1 MGNETDVK
9 LSDYVF
15 QFVAQQGVRHV
26 FMVAGGGAM
35 HLNDSV
41 GHCPGIEYVCNLH
54 EQAAAMAAE
63 TYAKLNENLGVAL
76 VTTGPGGTNAL
87 TGTAGAW
94 LDSTP
99 CLFISGQVK
108 RSDMIG
114 DTGVRQMGVQELDIV
129 SIVKSITKY
138 AATVMEPS
146 TIRYHLEKSAYL
158 ARTGR
163 PGPVWID
170 IPLDVQASQIDP
182 ASLKGFDPNELP
194 RAATPDDLPGQV
206 AQTIDLLNA
215 AKRPIL
221 LIGNGVRLAG
231 AKQEMQELVQQL
243 GVPVLLTWLAH
254 DLLPEAHEL
263 LVGRPGPV
271 APRGANF
278 ALQNSDWLLTI
289 GARLDMMLTGYAHD
303 RFARAAKKI
312 MVDIDP
318 AEIRKMKTPIAV
330 PVCADARAFIQ
341 EMLRQSDRIVRH
353 VRSDWLARCREW
365 KTRYP
370 VVLPEYRAQKLVST
384 YVLADVLSD
393 ELTGDDVIISGSSG
407 AGIEIFLL
415 AFRVKE
421 GQRILLTT
429 ALGAMGYGLPASIG
443 ACLASGRKRTIL
455 VDGDGGFQLNI
466 QELETLARLQLPV
479 KAFILNNQGY
489 ASIRTSQSRYFGRL
503 TGADATSGLTL
514 PDLGQVVTAYGLP
527 FMQIKDQA
535 NLTQVREVLNTSSP
549 VVCEVWTL
557 PDEPRA
563 PSLVSTQRPD
573 GSMVS
578 KPLEDLWPF
587 MERPEF
593 LSNMI
598 IPPIEE

>member
-1 MGNETDVK
+1 MK

-15 QFVAQQGVRHV
+15 RFVARQKVRHV

-35 HLNDSV
+35 HLNDSA
-41 GHCPGIEYVCNLH
+41 GHCAGIQFVSTLH

-76 VTTGPGGTNAL
+76 VTTGPGGTNAI

-108 RSDMIG
+108 RSDLIG
-114 DTGVRQMGVQELDIV
+114 ETGVRQMGVQELDIV

-138 AATVMEPS
+138 AVTVMEPA
-146 TIRYHLEKSAYL
+146 TIRYHLEKAVCL

-170 IPLDVQASQIDP
+170 IPLDVQAAQIDP
-182 ASLKGFDPNELP
+182 ASLLGFDPGELL
-194 RAATPDDLPGQV
+194 AATAPDDLSSQV

-215 AKRPIL
+215 AERPIL

-231 AKQEMQELVQQL
+231 AVPELRKLIRRLQA
-243 GVPVLLTWLAH
+243 PFLLTWLAQ
-254 DLLPEAHEL
+254 DLFPESDEL

-271 APRGANF
+271 APRGPNF
-278 ALQNSDWLLTI
+278 ALQNSDCLLSI
-289 GARLDMMLTGYAHD
+289 GARLDMVLTGYAHD

-318 AEIRKMKTPIAV
+318 AEIRKMKTPLAV
-330 PVCADARAFIQ
+330 PVCGDAKTFVH
-341 EMLRQSDRIVRH
+341 EMLHQSDRIEHRD
-353 VRSDWLARCREW
+353 RADWMARCREW
-365 KTRYP
+365 KTKYP
-370 VVLPEYRAQKLVST
+370 VVLPEYRQQKLVST

-393 ELTGDDVIISGSSG
+393 ELTGEDVMVSGSSG

-415 AFRVKE
+415 AFRAKE
-421 GQRILLTT
+421 GQRVLLTT

-443 ACLASGRKRTIL
+443 ACLASGNRRTIL

-466 QELETLARLQLPV
+466 QELETIRRLGLPV
-479 KAFILNNQGY
+479 KIFILNNQGY

-503 TGADATSGLTL
+503 TGADATSGFTL
-514 PDLGQVVTAYGLP
+514 PDLGRIVAAYNLP
-527 FMQIKDQA
+527 FRQIKDQTSLA
-535 NLTQVREVLNTSSP
+535 SQVRAVLETPGP
-549 VVCEVWTL
+549 VVCEVSM
-557 PDEPRA
+557 PSDEPRA
-563 PSLVSTQRPD
+563 PSLASMQRPD

-587 MERPEF
+587 LDRQEF

-598 IPPIEE
+598 IPAIEE

>member
-1 MGNETDVK
+1 MK

-41 GHCPGIEYVCNLH
+41 GHCPDLEYVCNLH

-76 VTTGPGGTNAL
+76 VTTGPGSTNAI

-129 SIVKSITKY
+129 SIVKPITKY
-138 AATVMEPS
+138 AVTVMEPT
-146 TIRYHLEKSAYL
+146 TIRYHLEKAIYL

-182 ASLKGFDPNELP
+182 TLLNGFDPHELSP
-194 RAATPDDLPGQV
+194 KAILDDLSSQV
-206 AQTIDLLNA
+206 AQTIELLNA
-215 AKRPIL
+215 AERPIL
-221 LIGNGVRLAG
+221 LIGNGIRLAG
-231 AKQEMQELVQQL
+231 ARQELQAMIQRL

-271 APRGANF
+271 APRGPNF

-289 GARLDMMLTGYAHD
+289 GARLDMVLTGYAYD
-303 RFARAAKKI
+303 RFARAANKI

-318 AEIRKMKTPIAV
+318 AEICKMKTSIAV
-330 PVCADARAFIQ
+330 PVCADAKAFIQ
-341 EMLRQSDRIVRH
+341 EMLQQSDQVICRD
-353 VRSDWLARCREW
+353 RSDWMARCREW
-365 KTRYP
+365 KTKYP
-370 VVLPEYRAQKLVST
+370 VVLPEHREQKLVST
-384 YVLADVLSD
+384 YVLTDVLSD
-393 ELTGDDVIISGSSG
+393 ELTGDDVIVSGSSG
-407 AGIEIFLL
+407 AGIEVFLL
-415 AFRVKE
+415 AFKVKE
-421 GQRILLTT
+421 GQRVLVTT

-443 ACLASGRKRTIL
+443 ACLASGRKRTVL

-479 KAFILNNQGY
+479 KIFILNNQGY

-514 PDLGQVVTAYGLP
+514 PDLGKVAIAYGLS
-527 FMQIKDQA
+527 FAQIKNQI
-535 NLTQVREVLNTSSP
+535 NLTKEIQAVLNTSGP
-549 VVCEVWTL
+549 VVCEVWTP

-563 PSLVSTQRPD
+563 PSLASMQRPD

-587 MERPEF
+587 MDRQEF
-593 LSNMI
+593 LANMI
-598 IPPIEE
+598 IPPIGE

>member
-1 MGNETDVK
+1 
-9 LSDYVF
+9 
-15 QFVAQQGVRHV
+15 
-26 FMVAGGGAM
+26 MVAGGGAM

-41 GHCPGIEYVCNLH
+41 GHCRGIEYVCNLH

-63 TYAKLNENLGVAL
+63 TYAKLNENIGVAL
-76 VTTGPGGTNAL
+76 VTSGPGSTNAI

-138 AATVMEPS
+138 AVTVMEPT
-146 TIRYHLEKSAYL
+146 TIRYHLEKAVHL

-170 IPLDVQASQIDP
+170 IPLDIQASQIDP
-182 ASLKGFDPNELP
+182 AALKGFDPNELP
-194 RAATPDDLPGQV
+194 PTGTPDNLPAEV
-206 AQTIDLLNA
+206 AQTFDLLNTA
-215 AKRPIL
+215 ERPIL

-231 AKQEMQELVQQL
+231 ARQEMQELVQRL
-243 GVPVLLTWLAH
+243 DVPVLLTWLAH

-263 LVGRPGPV
+263 FVGRPGPV
-271 APRGANF
+271 APRGPNF

-289 GARLDMMLTGYAHD
+289 GARLDMVLTGYAHD
-303 RFARAAKKI
+303 LFARAANKI

-318 AEIRKMKTPIAV
+318 TEIRKMKTPIAV
-330 PVCADARAFIQ
+330 PICSDAKVFIK
-341 EMLRQSDRIVRH
+341 EMLRQTDRLVCRD
-353 VRSDWLARCREW
+353 RSAWMARCREW
-365 KTRYP
+365 KTKYP

-384 YVLADVLSD
+384 YVLTEVLSD
-393 ELTGDDVIISGSSG
+393 ELTGDDVIVSGSSG

-415 AFRVKE
+415 TFRVKE
-421 GQRILLTT
+421 GQRVLVTT
-429 ALGAMGYGLPASIG
+429 ALGAMGYGLPASLG
-443 ACLASGRKRTIL
+443 ACLASGGKRTIL
-455 VDGDGGFQLNI
+455 VDGDGGLQLNI
-466 QELETLARLQLPV
+466 QELETLARLQLPI
-479 KAFILNNQGY
+479 KIFILNNQGY

-514 PDLGQVVTAYGLP
+514 PSLGKVVTAYQLP
-527 FMQIKDQA
+527 IMQIKDQS
-535 NLTQVREVLNTSSP
+535 NLVEQVREVLNTSGP
-549 VVCEVWTL
+549 VVCEVVTP

-563 PSLVSTQRPD
+563 PSLASMQRSD
-573 GSMVS
+573 GTMVS

-587 MERPEF
+587 MDRQEF
-593 LSNMI
+593 LANMI
-598 IPPIEE
+598 IPPIEEQNEK

>member
-1 MGNETDVK
+1 MK

-15 QFVAQQGVRHV
+15 QFVAQQGVKHV

-41 GHCPGIEYVCNLH
+41 GHCPGLEYVCNLH

-76 VTTGPGGTNAL
+76 VTTGPGSTNAI

-114 DTGVRQMGVQELDIV
+114 ETGVRQMGVQEIDIV
-129 SIVKSITKY
+129 SIVRPITKY
-138 AATVMEPS
+138 AVTVMEPKD
-146 TIRYHLEKSAYL
+146 IRYHLEKALYL

-182 ASLKGFDPNELP
+182 ASLKGFDPGELP
-194 RAATPDDLPGQV
+194 QMTQPAYLPRLV
-206 AQTIDLLNA
+206 AQAIELLNMA
-215 AKRPIL
+215 ERPIL

-231 AKQEMQELVQQL
+231 TRQEMHELIGRL
-243 GVPVLLTWLAH
+243 GIPVLLTWLAH

-289 GARLDMMLTGYAHD
+289 GARLDMVLTGYAHD
-303 RFARAAKKI
+303 RFARAAQKI

-318 AEIRKMKTPIAV
+318 TEILKMKMPLAV
-330 PVCADARAFIQ
+330 AICADAKAFIQ
-341 EMLRQSDRIVRH
+341 EMLRQSDHLVPRDRAP
-353 VRSDWLARCREW
+353 WMKRCFEW
-365 KTRYP
+365 KTKYP
-370 VVLPEYRAQKLVST
+370 IVLPEYRTQKLVST
-384 YVLADVLSD
+384 YVLTDVLSN
-393 ELTGDDVIISGSSG
+393 ELVSDDVIVSGSSG

-415 AFRVKE
+415 AFRVKD
-421 GQRILLTT
+421 GQRVLVTT
-429 ALGAMGYGLPASIG
+429 ALGAMGYGLPAAIG
-443 ACLASGRKRTIL
+443 ACMASGNKRTIL

-466 QELETLARLQLPV
+466 QELEVLARLNLPV
-479 KAFILNNQGY
+479 KIFILSNQGY

-503 TGADATSGLTL
+503 TGADANSGVTL
-514 PDLGQVVTAYGLP
+514 PDLGRVVTAYGLS
-527 FMQIKDQA
+527 FMQIKDQV
-535 NLTQVREVLNTSSP
+535 NLVQQVREVLNAP
-549 VVCEVWTL
+549 GPIVCEALV
-557 PDEPRA
+557 PADEPRA
-563 PSLVSTQRPD
+563 PSLASMQRPD

-587 MERPEF
+587 MDRQEF

>member
-1 MGNETDVK
+1 MK

-15 QFVAQQGVRHV
+15 QFIAQHGVRHV

-35 HLNDSV
+35 HLNDSA

-63 TYAKLNENLGVAL
+63 TYAKHNENLGVAL
-76 VTTGPGGTNAL
+76 VTSGPGGTNAI

-108 RSDMIG
+108 RSDMTG

-129 SIVKSITKY
+129 SIVKPITKY
-138 AATVMEPS
+138 AITLMEPND
-146 TIRYHLEKSAYL
+146 IRYHLEKAEYL
-158 ARTGR
+158 AKTGR

-182 ASLKGFDPNELP
+182 ATLKSFDPHELP
-194 RAATPDDLPGQV
+194 PMATAENLSAQA
-206 AQTIDLLNA
+206 AQTVDLLNA
-215 AKRPIL
+215 AERPVL

-231 AKQEMQELVQQL
+231 ARQEMHELIQRL

-254 DLLPEAHEL
+254 DLLPDAHEL

-271 APRGANF
+271 APRGPNF

-289 GARLDMMLTGYAHD
+289 GARLDMVLTGYSHD
-303 RFARAAKKI
+303 RFARAANKI

-318 AEIRKMKTPIAV
+318 TEIRKMKTPVAV
-330 PVCADARAFIQ
+330 PVCADAKTFIQ
-341 EMLRQSDRIVRH
+341 ALLQQSDRIVRRD
-353 VRSDWLARCREW
+353 RSDWMTRCREW
-365 KTRYP
+365 KTKYP

-384 YVLADVLSD
+384 YVLADALSE
-393 ELTGDDVIISGSSG
+393 ELANDDVIVSGSSG
-407 AGIEIFLL
+407 ASIEIFLL
-415 AFRVKE
+415 TFRVKE
-421 GQRILLTT
+421 GQRVLVTT

-443 ACLASGRKRTIL
+443 ACLANGRKRTIL
-455 VDGDGGFQLNI
+455 VDGDGGLQLNI
-466 QELETLARLQLPV
+466 QELETVARLQLPI
-479 KAFILNNQGY
+479 KMFILNNQGY

-503 TGADATSGLTL
+503 TGADASSGLTL
-514 PDLGQVVTAYGLP
+514 PDLGKVVTAYGLP
-527 FMQIKDQA
+527 FTQIKDQGDLA
-535 NLTQVREVLNTSSP
+535 EQVINVLNIAGP
-549 VVCEVWTL
+549 VVCEVWTP
-557 PDEPRA
+557 PDEPRV
-563 PSLVSTQRPD
+563 PSLASMQRPD

-587 MERPEF
+587 LDRQEF

>member
-289 GARLDMMLTGYAHD
+289 GARLDMVLTGYAHD